1 MRSFCLLVV
10 LLSGLGAAQSAE
22 RVEVT
27 SQDQNYPAYL
37 TVPEGAGQKPAVV
50 LLHSIR
56 GQQPGYEEVADKLAA
71 DGFVVLALEWQTYEE
86 EPPVEVMDALL
97 RDSLAFLGERSDVD
111 PERIGLTGFCIGGYF
126 TMYYLP
132 TISEFA
138 AGVAWYGFP
147 NRGDEGE
154 RPIDAAVVSQLEAPL
169 LIFHGTA
176 DEASPVA
183 DIYEYATVLDEADKF
198 FELSVYQGEPHSFL
212 VDGEFQETFAAN
224 DAYDQMVAFFSRT
237 LAQ

>member
-86 EPPVEVMDALL
+86 EPPVDVMDTLL
-97 RDSLAFLGERSDVD
+97 RDSLAFLGERDDVD
-111 PERIGLTGFCIGGYF
+111 PERIGLTGFCIGGYY

-147 NRGDEGE
+147 KRGDEGNQ
-154 RPIDAAVVSQLEAPL
+154 PINEAIVSQLDAPM

-176 DEASPVA
+176 DEASPIA
-183 DIYEYATVLDEADKF
+183 DIYEYATVLDEAGKF

-212 VDGEFQETFAAN
+212 VDGELQETFAAN

-237 LAQ
+237 LVE